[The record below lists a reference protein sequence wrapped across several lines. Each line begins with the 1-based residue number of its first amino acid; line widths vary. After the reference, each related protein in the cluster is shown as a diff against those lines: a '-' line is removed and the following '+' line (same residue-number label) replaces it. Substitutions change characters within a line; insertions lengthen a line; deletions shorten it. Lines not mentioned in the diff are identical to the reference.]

1 MARLTST
8 ELREVGFRP
17 CLHPPHGWQYA
28 GDVYMRQS
36 PKGPAYVLC
45 VANSEEVEAFIG
57 DWMNPLA
64 YYYWPAADPEK
75 LSALVST
82 SSL

>member
-1 MARLTST
+1 
-8 ELREVGFRP
+8 
-17 CLHPPHGWQYA
+17 
-28 GDVYMRQS
+28 MRQS